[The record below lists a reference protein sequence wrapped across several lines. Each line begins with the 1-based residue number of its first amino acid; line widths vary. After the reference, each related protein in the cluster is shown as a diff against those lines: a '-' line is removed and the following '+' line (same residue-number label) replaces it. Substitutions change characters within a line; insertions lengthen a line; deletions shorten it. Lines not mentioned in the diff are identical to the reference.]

1 MRFTNGFWLL
11 REGVRAYY
19 GKTAH
24 RVDRTESGLTIFS
37 PSKVIADRGDT
48 LNIPLITTRLH
59 SPMKNIIG
67 MKVTHH
73 EGGIDR
79 GPHFELVTDGSQ
91 LQVNQSAATYVAT
104 SGDLSA
110 SITQGESFHL
120 AINAD
125 GKELTRVADKGIA
138 WMDHNGDS
146 YINIQLNLAVGELV
160 YGLGEHFTPFVKN
173 GQVIDIWNEDG
184 GTASEQAYKNIP
196 FYMTNRGY
204 GIFIN
209 HTGKIS
215 LEIGTEVVDKV
226 QISVP
231 GQELEIFFIYG
242 ANPREII
249 KRYTDF
255 LGKPAKV
262 PDWSFGLWLS
272 TSFTTNYDE
281 ATVNSFLD
289 GMAER
294 EIPVSAFHFDCFWM
308 KEFSWSDFEWDSAV
322 FPDPAGLIKRLH
334 GKGYRVCVW
343 TNPYI
348 AQMSSLF
355 SEAKEKGYLIKR
367 PDGSVWQWD
376 LWQPGMAIVD
386 FTNPDAC
393 SWYQSKLQQL
403 IDIGVD
409 SFKTD
414 FGERIPTDVIYSD
427 GSDPVRM
434 HNYYPYLY
442 NKTVFELLERKPN
455 RETVVFARSAT
466 AGCQKFPIH
475 WGGDNESTFES
486 MAGTL
491 RGGLSMALS
500 GFGYW
505 SHDIGGFEG
514 TPNPDVFKR
523 WVAFGL
529 LSSHSRLHG
538 SASYRVPWLIDDEA
552 SVVTKFFTDLKI
564 SLMPYILKMSEL
576 VHTQGVPMMRPMMME
591 FPEDPNCLYLDRQ
604 YMLGDSLLVAPIFNS
619 DGVADFYLPEGRWI
633 SLITGESVT
642 GGTWRS
648 EKHGY
653 TSLPLYVR
661 ESSLIQNG
669 AELNPLLKR

>member
-24 RVDRTESGLTIFS
+24 RIDRTDSGLTIYA

-59 SPMKNIIG
+59 SPMANIIG

-79 GPHFELVTDGSQ
+79 GPHFELAGDSSTPQLSQDGSRYSIK
-91 LQVNQSAATYVAT
+91 NA
-104 SGDLSA
+104 DLTA
-110 SITQGESFHL
+110 SITQGEAFHL
-120 AINAD
+120 DITAE
-125 GKELTRVADKGIA
+125 GKHLTRIADKGIA
-138 WMDHNGDS
+138 WMNHNGDP

-173 GQVIDIWNEDG
+173 GQVIEIWNEDG

-196 FYMTNRGY
+196 FYLTNRGY
-204 GIFIN
+204 GVFIN
-209 HTGKIS
+209 HTGKVS

-231 GQELEIFFIYG
+231 GEELEIFFIYG
-242 ANPREII
+242 KNPREII

-322 FPDPAGLIKRLH
+322 FPDPAGLIERLH
-334 GKGYRVCVW
+334 EKGYRVCVW

-355 SEAKEKGYLIKR
+355 TEAKEKGYLIKR

-393 SWYQSKLQQL
+393 TWFQSKLQKL

-414 FGERIPTDVIYSD
+414 FGERIPTDVIYKD
-427 GSDPVRM
+427 GSDPMRM

-455 RETVVFARSAT
+455 KETVVFARSAT

-538 SASYRVPWLIDDEA
+538 SGSYRVPWLIDDEA

-564 SLMPYILKMSEL
+564 SLMPYILKMAEIA
-576 VHTQGVPMMRPMMME
+576 HREGIPMMRPMMME
-591 FPEDPNCLYLDRQ
+591 FPEDPTCLYLDRQ
-604 YMLGDSLLVAPIFNS
+604 YMLGESILVAPIFNS
-619 DGVADFYLPEGRWI
+619 DGVADFYLPEGKWT
-633 SLITGESVT
+633 SLITSESVV
-642 GGTWRS
+642 GGSWRS

-653 TSLPLYVR
+653 TSLPLYIL
-661 ESSLIQNG
+661 ESTLTENG
-669 AELNPLLKR
+669 AELNPVMKR

>member
-24 RVDRTESGLTIFS
+24 RIDRTDSGLTIFS

-91 LQVNQSAATYVAT
+91 LQVNQSAGTYVAT

-120 AINAD
+120 AITAD

-209 HTGKIS
+209 HTGKVS

-393 SWYQSKLQQL
+393 SWYQSKLQKL

-414 FGERIPTDVIYSD
+414 FGERIPIDVIYSD

-619 DGVADFYLPEGRWI
+619 DGVADFYLPEGSWI

-661 ESSLIQNG
+661 ESSLMQNG

>member
-24 RVDRTESGLTIFS
+24 RIDRTDSGLTIYA

-59 SPMKNIIG
+59 SPMANIIG

-79 GPHFELVTDGSQ
+79 GPHFELSGDSSTPQLSQDGS
-91 LQVNQSAATYVAT
+91 NYAIKNA
-104 SGDLSA
+104 DLTA
-110 SITQGESFHL
+110 SITEGEAFHL
-120 AINAD
+120 DISAE
-125 GKELTRVADKGIA
+125 GKHLTRIADKGIA
-138 WMDHNGDS
+138 WMNHNGDP

-173 GQVIDIWNEDG
+173 GQVIEIWNEDG

-196 FYMTNRGY
+196 FYLTNRGY
-204 GIFIN
+204 GVFIN
-209 HTGKIS
+209 HTGKVS

-231 GQELEIFFIYG
+231 GEELEIFFIYG
-242 ANPREII
+242 KNPREII
-249 KRYTDF
+249 TRYTDF

-322 FPDPAGLIKRLH
+322 FPDPAGLIERLH
-334 GKGYRVCVW
+334 EKGYRVCVW

-355 SEAKEKGYLIKR
+355 AEAKEKGYLIKR

-393 SWYQSKLQQL
+393 TWFQSKLQKL

-427 GSDPVRM
+427 GSDPMRM

-455 RETVVFARSAT
+455 KETVVFARSAT

-538 SASYRVPWLIDDEA
+538 SGSYRVPWLIDDEA

-564 SLMPYILKMSEL
+564 SLMPYILKMAEIA
-576 VHTQGVPMMRPMMME
+576 HREGIPMMRPMMME
-591 FPEDPNCLYLDRQ
+591 FPEDPTCLYLDRQ
-604 YMLGDSLLVAPIFNS
+604 YMLGESILVAPIFNS
-619 DGVADFYLPEGRWI
+619 EGVADFYLPEGKWT
-633 SLITGESVT
+633 SLITSESVV
-642 GGTWRS
+642 GGSWRS

-653 TSLPLYVR
+653 TSLPLYIL
-661 ESSLIQNG
+661 ESTLTENG
-669 AELNPLLKR
+669 AELNPVMKR

>member
-24 RVDRTESGLTIFS
+24 RIDRTDSGLTIFS

-79 GPHFELVTDGSQ
+79 GPHFELATDGST
-91 LQVNQSAATYVAT
+91 LQVTQSAATYVAT

-110 SITQGESFHL
+110 TITQSESFQL
-120 AINAD
+120 AVNAQ
-125 GKELTRVADKGIA
+125 GRELTRVTDKGIA

-209 HTGKIS
+209 HTGKVS
-215 LEIGTEVVDKV
+215 LEIGTEIVDKV

-355 SEAKEKGYLIKR
+355 SEAKDKGYLIKR

-393 SWYQSKLQQL
+393 SWYQSKLQKL

-619 DGVADFYLPEGRWI
+619 DGVADFYLPEGSWI

-661 ESSLIQNG
+661 ETSLTQNG

>member
-79 GPHFELVTDGSQ
+79 GPHFELATDGSQ

-209 HTGKIS
+209 HTGKVS

-231 GQELEIFFIYG
+231 GEELEIFFIYG

-255 LGKPAKV
+255 LGKPAQV

-367 PDGSVWQWD
+367 PDGSVWQSD

-393 SWYQSKLQQL
+393 SWYQSKLQKL

-455 RETVVFARSAT
+455 KETVVFARSAT

-619 DGVADFYLPEGRWI
+619 DGVADFYLPEGSWI

>member
-79 GPHFELVTDGSQ
+79 GPHFELATDGSQ

-146 YINIQLNLAVGELV
+146 YINIQLNLAVGELI

-209 HTGKIS
+209 HTGKVS

-231 GQELEIFFIYG
+231 GEELEIFFIYG

-393 SWYQSKLQQL
+393 SWYQSKLQKL

-414 FGERIPTDVIYSD
+414 FGERIPIDVIYSD

-619 DGVADFYLPEGRWI
+619 DGVADFYLPEGSWI

-661 ESSLIQNG
+661 ESSLMQNG

>member
-146 YINIQLNLAVGELV
+146 YINIQLNLAVGELI

-209 HTGKIS
+209 HTGKVS

-231 GQELEIFFIYG
+231 GEELEIFFIYG

-393 SWYQSKLQQL
+393 SWYQSKLQKL

-619 DGVADFYLPEGRWI
+619 DGVADFYLPEGSWI

>member
-1 MRFTNGFWLL
+1 
-11 REGVRAYY
+11 
-19 GKTAH
+19 
-24 RVDRTESGLTIFS
+24 
-37 PSKVIADRGDT
+37 
-48 LNIPLITTRLH
+48 
-59 SPMKNIIG
+59 
-67 MKVTHH
+67 
-73 EGGIDR
+73 
-79 GPHFELVTDGSQ
+79 
-91 LQVNQSAATYVAT
+91 
-104 SGDLSA
+104 
-110 SITQGESFHL
+110 
-120 AINAD
+120 
-125 GKELTRVADKGIA
+125 
-138 WMDHNGDS
+138 
-146 YINIQLNLAVGELV
+146 
-160 YGLGEHFTPFVKN
+160 
-173 GQVIDIWNEDG
+173 
-184 GTASEQAYKNIP
+184 
-196 FYMTNRGY
+196 
-204 GIFIN
+204 
-209 HTGKIS
+209 
-215 LEIGTEVVDKV
+215 
-226 QISVP
+226 
-231 GQELEIFFIYG
+231 
-242 ANPREII
+242 
-249 KRYTDF
+249 
-255 LGKPAKV
+255 
-262 PDWSFGLWLS
+262 
-272 TSFTTNYDE
+272 
-281 ATVNSFLD
+281 
-289 GMAER
+289 
-294 EIPVSAFHFDCFWM
+294 
-308 KEFSWSDFEWDSAV
+308 
-322 FPDPAGLIKRLH
+322 
-334 GKGYRVCVW
+334 
-343 TNPYI
+343 
-348 AQMSSLF
+348 MSSLF
-355 SEAKEKGYLIKR
+355 PEAKEKGYLIKR

-386 FTNPDAC
+386 FTNPDART
-393 SWYQSKLQQL
+393 WYQSKLQKL

-455 RETVVFARSAT
+455 KETVVFARSAT

-538 SASYRVPWLIDDEA
+538 SGSYRVPWLIDDEA

-564 SLMPYILKMSEL
+564 SLMPYILKMSEI

-591 FPEDPNCLYLDRQ
+591 FPEDPSCLYLDRQ

-619 DGVADFYLPEGRWI
+619 DGVADFYLPAGTWV
-633 SLITGESVT
+633 SLITGESVA
-642 GGTWRS
+642 GGSWRS

-653 TSLPLYVR
+653 TSLPLYLR
-661 ESSLIQNG
+661 ESSLTQNG

>member
-1 MRFTNGFWLL
+1 MRFTNGFWLM
-11 REGVRAYY
+11 REGVQAFY

-24 RVDRTESGLTIFS
+24 RIDASDHGLTIFA

-79 GPHFELVTDGSQ
+79 GPHFELASDGSA
-91 LQVNQSAATYVAT
+91 LTISREGSAYSAT
-104 SGDLSA
+104 SADLVA
-110 SITQGESFHL
+110 SITEGETFLLDISAQG
-120 AINAD
+120 
-125 GKELTRVADKGIA
+125 KQLTSVGAKGTA
-138 WMDHNGDS
+138 WMNHNGDPF
-146 YINIQLNLAVGELV
+146 INIQLNLAVGELV

-204 GIFIN
+204 GVFIN
-209 HTGKIS
+209 HTGKVS

-231 GQELEIFFIYG
+231 GEELEIFFIYG
-242 ANPREII
+242 PTPREII

-255 LGKPAKV
+255 LGKPARV
-262 PDWSFGLWLS
+262 PEWSFGLWLS

-294 EIPVSAFHFDCFWM
+294 EIPVSTFHFDCFWM
-308 KEFSWSDFEWDSAV
+308 KEFSWSDFEWDSNV

-334 GKGYRVCVW
+334 EKGYRISVW

-355 SEAKEKGYLIKR
+355 HEAKEKGYLLKR
-367 PDGSVWQWD
+367 PDGSAWQWD

-393 SWYQSKLQQL
+393 SWYQSKLQKL

-414 FGERIPTDVIYSD
+414 FGERIPTDVTYFD
-427 GSDPVRM
+427 GSDPLRM
-434 HNYYPYLY
+434 HNFYPYLY
-442 NKTVFELLERKPN
+442 NKTVFELLARKQN
-455 RETVVFARSAT
+455 KETVVFARSAT

-538 SASYRVPWLIDDEA
+538 SGSYRVPWLIDDEA

-564 SLMPYILKMSEL
+564 SLMPYILKMAEIA
-576 VHTQGVPMMRPMMME
+576 HREGIPMMRPMMME
-591 FPEDPNCLYLDRQ
+591 FPDDPNCLYLDRQ
-604 YMLGDSLLVAPIFNS
+604 YMLGDSLIVAPIFNS
-619 DGVADFYLPEGRWI
+619 EGTADFYLPEGRWR
-633 SLITGESVT
+633 SLITGESVD
-642 GGTWRS
+642 GGTWRH

-661 ESSLIQNG
+661 ESTLIEHG
-669 AELNPLLKR
+669 AELNPVMK

>member
-79 GPHFELVTDGSQ
+79 GPHFELATDGSQ

-110 SITQGESFHL
+110 TITQGESFHL
-120 AINAD
+120 ALSAG
-125 GKELTRVADKGIA
+125 GKELTRVTDKGIA

-209 HTGKIS
+209 HTGKVS

-231 GQELEIFFIYG
+231 GEELEIFFIYG

-393 SWYQSKLQQL
+393 SWYQSKLQKL

>member
-37 PSKVIADRGDT
+37 PSKLIADRGDT

-79 GPHFELVTDGSQ
+79 GPHFELASDGSL
-91 LQVNQSAATYVAT
+91 LQVSENASTYSAS
-104 SGDLSA
+104 SGDLTA
-110 SITQGESFHL
+110 TITEGEAFHL
-120 AINAD
+120 EISAD
-125 GKELTRVADKGIA
+125 GRELTRVGDKGIA
-138 WMDHNGDS
+138 WMDHNGDPF
-146 YINIQLNLAVGELV
+146 INIQLNLAVGELV

-196 FYMTNRGY
+196 FYLTNRGY

-209 HTGKIS
+209 HTGKVS

-231 GQELEIFFIYG
+231 GEELEIFFIYG

-262 PDWSFGLWLS
+262 PEWSFGLWLS

-289 GMAER
+289 GMADR

-334 GKGYRVCVW
+334 DKGYRVCVW

-355 SEAKEKGYLIKR
+355 PEAKEKGYLIKR

-386 FTNPDAC
+386 FTNPEAC
-393 SWYQSKLQQL
+393 AWFQSKLQKL

-427 GSDPVRM
+427 GSDPELM
-434 HNYYPYLY
+434 HNFYPYLY

-538 SASYRVPWLIDDEA
+538 SGSYRVPWLIDDEA

-564 SLMPYILKMSEL
+564 SLMPYILKMAEIAH
-576 VHTQGVPMMRPMMME
+576 VQGVPMMRPMMME
-591 FPEDPNCLYLDRQ
+591 FPHDPNCLYLDRQ
-604 YMLGDSLLVAPIFNS
+604 YMLGESIVVAPIFNS
-619 DGVADFYLPEGRWI
+619 DGVVDFYLPEGTWI
-633 SLITGESVT
+633 SLITGESVE
-642 GGTWRS
+642 GGSWRS

-661 ESSLIQNG
+661 DSTLNENG

>member
-24 RVDRTESGLTIFS
+24 RVDRTDSGLTIFS

-79 GPHFELVTDGSQ
+79 GPHFELATDGSQ

-110 SITQGESFHL
+110 TITQGESFQL
-120 AINAD
+120 AVNAQ

-138 WMDHNGDS
+138 WMVHNGDS

-209 HTGKIS
+209 HTGKVS

-231 GQELEIFFIYG
+231 GEELEIFFIYG

-255 LGKPAKV
+255 LGKPAQV

-355 SEAKEKGYLIKR
+355 TEAKEKGYLIKR

-393 SWYQSKLQQL
+393 LWYQSKLQKL

-619 DGVADFYLPEGRWI
+619 DGVADFYLPEGSWI

-661 ESSLIQNG
+661 ESSLMQNG